1 MSTFDLA
8 CVMKIPHGAAV
19 KHSLKIV
26 MAIALGVTLI
36 AGFVEHSS
44 IHQSA
49 LYELVSAVLIGFA
62 AMFGF
67 WFVAVLV
74 SVLLERTKAAETL
87 GRIRLRKPWETIA
100 KAQSEG
106 EKPVFRPA
114 VISRDRRSVGR
125 SAI

>member
-19 KHSLKIV
+19 KHSSKIV
-26 MAIALGVTLI
+26 MAIAVGITLI
-36 AGFVEHSS
+36 AGLVEHSN

-49 LYELVSAVLIGFA
+49 LYALVSAILIGFA

-74 SVLLERTKAAETL
+74 SVLLERTKATEML

-100 KAQSEG
+100 KEQAEG
-106 EKPVFRPA
+106 KSPGFRPA
-114 VISRDRRSVGR
+114 VISRDRRRVGR